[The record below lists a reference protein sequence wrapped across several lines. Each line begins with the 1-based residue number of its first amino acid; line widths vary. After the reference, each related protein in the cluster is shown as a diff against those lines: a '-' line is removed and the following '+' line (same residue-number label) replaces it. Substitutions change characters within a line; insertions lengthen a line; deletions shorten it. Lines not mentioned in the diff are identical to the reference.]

1 MSLLDRLS
9 DLRERA
15 DTRPRRWLTV
25 IAAVLVAGGLA
36 RLALDDRHVQ
46 VSLPE
51 SLEVEE
57 LQWAQQDSNL

>member
-15 DTRPRRWLTV
+15 DTRPRLWLTV
-25 IAAVLVAGGLA
+25 VAAILVAGGLA
-36 RLALDDRHVQ
+36 RLVLDDRHVQ

-51 SLEVEE
+51 SLEIEE
-57 LQWAQQDSNL
+57 MQWAQQDSNL